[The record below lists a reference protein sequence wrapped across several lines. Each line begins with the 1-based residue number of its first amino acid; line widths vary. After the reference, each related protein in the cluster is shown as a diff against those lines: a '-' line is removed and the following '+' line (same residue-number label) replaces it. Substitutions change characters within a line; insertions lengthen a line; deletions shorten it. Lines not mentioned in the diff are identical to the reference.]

1 MTPPSNDAATIR
13 DVTKR
18 ADSEP
23 SQEQR
28 WPGSLT
34 VGVLAGISILLW
46 TLIAGGVYLLVRI
59 LL

>member
-1 MTPPSNDAATIR
+1 MTPPSNDAATVR

-23 SQEQR
+23 SKEQR

-34 VGVLAGISILLW
+34 VGVLVGLSILLW

>member
-1 MTPPSNDAATIR
+1 M
-13 DVTKR
+13 TKR

-23 SQEQR
+23 SKEQR

-34 VGVLAGISILLW
+34 VGVLTGISIFLW
-46 TLIAGGVYLLVRI
+46 TLIAGGAYLLVRI